1 MLGGWV
7 SQSQRRDALLES
19 AQVRTVAPAD
29 KRDGPGRAEG
39 LVCAAGAVSM
49 MVVVVVVVVVV
60 VLLLVLLVAVVAEQ
74 WQYSSINSS
83 SEIRWDR
90 NRKMKVTET
99 KQDKIR

>member
-49 MVVVVVVVVVV
+49 MVVVVVVVVV
-60 VLLLVLLVAVVAEQ
+60 LLLVLLVAVVAEQ

>member
-60 VLLLVLLVAVVAEQ
+60 LLLVLLVAVVAEQ